1 MVMALYQSLP
11 DARLAALLKEGDQSA
26 YTEIFQRYKRIL
38 YKHAFRMLEDQDDAN
53 DVIQD
58 VFLALWQKRESLTIK
73 GSLAAYLYQSVRNR
87 IFDRITHQ
95 KVIARY
101 IASIRDFME
110 AGQWITE
117 EELRAKELAAII
129 ETEIA
134 ALPRKMR
141 EVFELSRQEE
151 LSYKEI
157 ARKLNI
163 SDKTVKQQVHN
174 AVKIL
179 RLKVNLLRMMFP
191 FF

>member
-58 VFLALWQKRESLTIK
+58 VFLALWQKRESLIIK

-179 RLKVNLLRMMFP
+179 RLKE
-191 FF
+191 